1 MKSIFS
7 TIKEFSS
14 TGDDTPI
21 PKHPVLTIWII
32 WFVGIIV
39 LFDIVFADEILS
51 PSSRTAIFLGAG
63 MIISMRSFHNRA
75 YVNNKLKKRCTS
87 LIGYLYGW
95 NFIAMVIGEASK
107 VINQWGEIGPQFI
120 AKESVFLLFWFLS
133 IPLVLL
139 YNPWR
144 WGIWAAAIF
153 IGTIAYKLILDE
165 CLKYWSAVTLPFLLL
180 TGGLVLIATI
190 VSWNISRRRIKKLFG

>member
-63 MIISMRSFHNRA
+63 MIIF
-75 YVNNKLKKRCTS
+75 
-87 LIGYLYGW
+87 
-95 NFIAMVIGEASK
+95 
-107 VINQWGEIGPQFI
+107 PQFI

-180 TGGLVLIATI
+180 TGGLVLIAAI
-190 VSWNISRRRIKKLFG
+190 VSWNISRRRIEKLFS